1 MTVQLPFE
9 QAHPL
14 DVAPLLRQLQ
24 QDGVVHRVRTAVGDL
39 AWLVTGYEE
48 VRCLLADERLG
59 RSHPEPAKAARLGE
73 SVLLYLYNTPAE
85 VDRAVDAVTAI
96 AARRR
101 MSVAPRYR
109 FWQREPGSR
118 QARVTSA

>member
-24 QDGVVHRVRTAVGDL
+24 QDGVVHRVRTAVGDQ

-48 VRCLLADERLG
+48 VRRLLADDRLG
-59 RSHPEPAKAARLGE
+59 RAHPDPAKAARLGQ
-73 SVLLYLYNTPAE
+73 SVLFGGPMGTYDPETADNA
-85 VDRAVDAVTAI
+85 RA
-96 AARRR
+96 R
-101 MSVAPRYR
+101 P
-109 FWQREPGSR
+109 PLHP
-118 QARVTSA
+118 

>member
-9 QAHPL
+9 QDHPL

-48 VRCLLADERLG
+48 VRRLLADEL
-59 RSHPEPAKAARLGE
+59 E
-73 SVLLYLYNTPAE
+73 SCTT
-85 VDRAVDAVTAI
+85 RALAFV
-96 AARRR
+96 
-101 MSVAPRYR
+101 
-109 FWQREPGSR
+109 
-118 QARVTSA
+118 